1 MKIEVSNGELL
12 DKLSILKL
20 KLANITDQEKL
31 QNVQREF
38 DILNPLA
45 QTLFDKFDIQEA
57 YEDLESINQK
67 LWFIEDWLRD
77 MESKQC
83 FDESFIE
90 LARSVYFTND
100 KRSEYKK
107 IINILTES
115 DIIEEKSY
123 EDYDNNRRRR

>member
-31 QNVQREF
+31 DNIQKEF

-45 QTLFDKFDIQEA
+45 QELFKKYDIEEA
-57 YEDLESINQK
+57 YENLESINQK

-77 MESKQC
+77 LESRQC
-83 FDESFIE
+83 FKEEFIE
-90 LARSVYFTND
+90 LARAVYFTND
-100 KRSEYKK
+100 KRSECKK
-107 IINILTES
+107 TLNILTNS
-115 DIIEEKSY
+115 NIVEEKSY
-123 EDYDNNRRRR
+123 SDYTKKRP